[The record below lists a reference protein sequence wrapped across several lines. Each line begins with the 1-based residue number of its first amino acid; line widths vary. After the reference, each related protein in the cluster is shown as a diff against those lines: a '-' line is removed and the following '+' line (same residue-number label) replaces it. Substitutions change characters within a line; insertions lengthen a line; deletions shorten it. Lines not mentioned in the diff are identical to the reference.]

1 LSNRELSNRKVLVV
15 EDEMMIAM
23 LIEDMLDELG
33 CKLVG
38 PATNVP
44 RALELIGKERVEVA
58 VLDLNLDGKDTY
70 AIADA
75 LRQKNVPFIFAT
87 GYGST
92 GMRPEYG
99 DRPVLQKPF
108 QAKDLETAL
117 AEALA
122 VSMWSPGI
130 RCLGAS
136 VGRLTAFARPPFF
149 GRPAGSSSS
158 RAK

>member
-1 LSNRELSNRKVLVV
+1 LNKRELLNRKVLVV

-23 LIEDMLDELG
+23 LIEDMLDEFG

-44 RALELIGKERVEVA
+44 RALELIGKESIAVA

-75 LRQKNVPFIFAT
+75 LQRKNVPFIFAT

-92 GMRPEYG
+92 GLRQEYG
-99 DRPVLQKPF
+99 NRPVLQKPF
-108 QAKDLETAL
+108 QARDLETAL
-117 AEALA
+117 TEALNGTNVA
-122 VSMWSPGI
+122 M
-130 RCLGAS
+130 R
-136 VGRLTAFARPPFF
+136 
-149 GRPAGSSSS
+149 SSF
-158 RAK
+158 RD

>member
-1 LSNRELSNRKVLVV
+1 MSKRELSNRKVLVV

-23 LIEDMLDELG
+23 LIEDMLDEFG

-44 RALELIGKERVEVA
+44 RALELIGKESIAVA

-75 LRQKNVPFIFAT
+75 LQRKNVPFIFAT

-92 GMRPEYG
+92 GLRQEYG
-99 DRPVLQKPF
+99 NRPVLQKPF
-108 QAKDLETAL
+108 QARDLETAL
-117 AEALA
+117 TEALNGTNVA
-122 VSMWSPGI
+122 M
-130 RCLGAS
+130 R
-136 VGRLTAFARPPFF
+136 
-149 GRPAGSSSS
+149 SSF
-158 RAK
+158 RD

>member
-1 LSNRELSNRKVLVV
+1 MSKRELLNCKVLVV

-23 LIEDMLDELG
+23 LIEDMLDEFG

-44 RALELIGKERVEVA
+44 RALELIGKESIAVA

-75 LRQKNVPFIFAT
+75 LQRKNVPFIFAT

-92 GMRPEYG
+92 GLRQEYG
-99 DRPVLQKPF
+99 NRPVLQKPF
-108 QAKDLETAL
+108 QARDFESAL
-117 AEALA
+117 TEALNGTNVA
-122 VSMWSPGI
+122 
-130 RCLGAS
+130 
-136 VGRLTAFARPPFF
+136 
-149 GRPAGSSSS
+149 AG
-158 RAK
+158 

>member
-1 LSNRELSNRKVLVV
+1 MSKRELSNRKVLVV

-23 LIEDMLDELG
+23 LIEDMLDEFG

-44 RALELIGKERVEVA
+44 RALELIGKESIDIA

-75 LRQKNVPFIFAT
+75 LQRKNVPFIFAT

-92 GMRPEYG
+92 GLRPQYG
-99 DRPVLQKPF
+99 NRPVLQKPF
-108 QAKDLETAL
+108 QARDLETAL
-117 AEALA
+117 TESLNGTNVA
-122 VSMWSPGI
+122 
-130 RCLGAS
+130 
-136 VGRLTAFARPPFF
+136 
-149 GRPAGSSSS
+149 AG
-158 RAK
+158 

>member
-1 LSNRELSNRKVLVV
+1 MSKQELSNRKVLVV

-23 LIEDMLDELG
+23 LIEDMLDEFG

-44 RALELIGKERVEVA
+44 RALELIGKESIDVA

-75 LRQKNVPFIFAT
+75 LQRKSVPFIFAT

-92 GMRPEYG
+92 GLRQEYG
-99 DRPVLQKPF
+99 NRPVLQKPF
-108 QAKDLETAL
+108 QARDLSTAL
-117 AEALA
+117 TEALNGTNVA
-122 VSMWSPGI
+122 
-130 RCLGAS
+130 
-136 VGRLTAFARPPFF
+136 
-149 GRPAGSSSS
+149 AG
-158 RAK
+158 

>member
-1 LSNRELSNRKVLVV
+1 MSKRELSNRKVLVV

-23 LIEDMLDELG
+23 LIEDMLDEFG

-44 RALELIGKERVEVA
+44 RALELIGKEQVEIA

-92 GMRPEYG
+92 GMRPEYS

-108 QAKDLETAL
+108 QAIDLETAL
-117 AEALA
+117 AQALA
-122 VSMWSPGI
+122 GSNV
-130 RCLGAS
+130 
-136 VGRLTAFARPPFF
+136 V
-149 GRPAGSSSS
+149 AGDNVI
-158 RAK
+158 K

>member
-1 LSNRELSNRKVLVV
+1 MSGYAEEQYLSKREKSNRKVLVV

-23 LIEDMLDELG
+23 LIEDMLDEFG

-44 RALELIGKERVEVA
+44 RALELIGKETVDVA

-75 LRQKNVPFIFAT
+75 LRHNNVPFIFAT

-122 VSMWSPGI
+122 GSNVIAGDNI
-130 RCLGAS
+130 GA
-136 VGRLTAFARPPFF
+136 
-149 GRPAGSSSS
+149 
-158 RAK
+158 

>member
-1 LSNRELSNRKVLVV
+1 MSKRELSNRKVLVV

-23 LIEDMLDELG
+23 LIEDMLDEFG
-33 CKLVG
+33 CELVG

-44 RALELIGKERVEVA
+44 RALELIGKEIVDVA

-75 LRQKNVPFIFAT
+75 LRQNNVPFIFAT

-122 VSMWSPGI
+122 GSNVIAGDNI
-130 RCLGAS
+130 GA
-136 VGRLTAFARPPFF
+136 
-149 GRPAGSSSS
+149 
-158 RAK
+158 

>member
-1 LSNRELSNRKVLVV
+1 VRDLSKRELSNRKVLVV

-23 LIEDMLDELG
+23 LIEDMLDEFG

-44 RALELIGKERVEVA
+44 RALELIGKESIDVA

-75 LRQKNVPFIFAT
+75 LQRKSVPFIFAT

-92 GMRPEYG
+92 GLRQEYG
-99 DRPVLQKPF
+99 NRPVLQKPF
-108 QAKDLETAL
+108 QARDLSTAL
-117 AEALA
+117 TEALNGTNVA
-122 VSMWSPGI
+122 
-130 RCLGAS
+130 
-136 VGRLTAFARPPFF
+136 
-149 GRPAGSSSS
+149 AG
-158 RAK
+158 

>member
-1 LSNRELSNRKVLVV
+1 VRDLSKQELSNRKVLVV

-23 LIEDMLDELG
+23 LIEDMLDEFG

-44 RALELIGKERVEVA
+44 RALELIGKESIDVA

-75 LRQKNVPFIFAT
+75 LQRKSVPFIFAT

-92 GMRPEYG
+92 GLRQEYG
-99 DRPVLQKPF
+99 NRPVLQKPF
-108 QAKDLETAL
+108 QARDLETAL
-117 AEALA
+117 TEALNGTNVA
-122 VSMWSPGI
+122 M
-130 RCLGAS
+130 R
-136 VGRLTAFARPPFF
+136 
-149 GRPAGSSSS
+149 SSF
-158 RAK
+158 RD